1 MTDLILE
8 RSFLR
13 QDVERKFGRRLTT
26 TADFV
31 RLSDEMD
38 DSVSPSTLKRLWGYV
53 GMQVEPR
60 VSTLDALARYAGY
73 RDFRAYREDLNAS
86 RWASSGY
93 FNAERLDAESLQ
105 VGDVFQIGWRPDRI
119 VTLRFQGSRRF
130 LVLASENAKLEVGD
144 EFEVG
149 SILKGFPLIV
159 PEILRRGERTAS
171 YIAGR
176 DGGIAFIRMD

>member
-13 QDVERKFGRRLTT
+13 QDVERKFGRRLAT

-119 VTLRFQGSRRF
+119 VTLRF
-130 LVLASENAKLEVGD
+130 
-144 EFEVG
+144 
-149 SILKGFPLIV
+149 
-159 PEILRRGERTAS
+159 
-171 YIAGR
+171 
-176 DGGIAFIRMD
+176 